1 MIIGAARDIFERIAR
16 FADRH
21 SPQTLFARAL
31 IIIVV
36 PMLLLQALSAWWFY
50 SQRGDNVTNRLA
62 ILLVRDLRMLIALRT
77 EFPDDAHRAWIIS
90 RSAQDLLLF
99 VSFRKGIVRP
109 FRDPEYFDIAAREVQ
124 GALEADLKRNYY
136 IDNNIGGGQM
146 LIEIQLNDGDVMDVL
161 VPHVRLTFGSSFAYV
176 VAQVG
181 LGLVLFGLAI
191 WFMHRE
197 LVPIAHLGVAAD
209 ALGKGRDVPDFA
221 FSGGTRE
228 VRNAATAF
236 HTMRIR
242 LRRSIQQRTEMLAGV
257 SHDLRT
263 PLTRMKL
270 SLALLP
276 DSPETKELSD
286 DVSDMERM
294 IEGYLAFARGEG
306 DEDPIPTDLSEI
318 LEDVA
323 AGARRDNANVE
334 VTWQGDMNVQL
345 QAARHQ
351 ALPDQPGVQ
360 RAALRHHG
368 AASGGARPHLGRD
381 HHRRQRARH
390 PARQVRGR
398 VPAVLPPRRIAQRR
412 HRRRRPRPHHRA
424 RRGAQPWR
432 RRGARPVGA
441 GRAARHRENPG
452 LRAAFTASPAL
463 DRAGP
468 PHFL

>member
-1 MIIGAARDIFERIAR
+1 MNWTAVRDIFERIAHWS
-16 FADRH
+16 DKH

-31 IIIVV
+31 LIIVV

-62 ILLVRDLRMLIALRT
+62 ILLVRDLRLLISLRSD
-77 EFPDDAHRAWIIS
+77 FPDDEHRDWILR

-109 FRDPEYFDIAAREVQ
+109 FKEPEYFDIVAREVQ
-124 GALEADLKRNYY
+124 GALNADLKRPFFL
-136 IDNNIGGGQM
+136 DNNIGGGQL
-146 LIEIQLNDGDVMDVL
+146 LIEIQLSDGDVMDVL

-176 VAQVG
+176 LAQLG
-181 LGLVLFGLAI
+181 LALVLFGLAI
-191 WFMHRE
+191 WFMRRE
-197 LVPIAHLGVAAD
+197 LVPIEHLGVAAD

-276 DSPETKELSD
+276 DSPEVRELSD
-286 DVSDMERM
+286 DVDDMQRM

-306 DEDPIPTDLSEI
+306 DEDPVMSDLSEI

-323 AGARRDNANVE
+323 AGARHGAASIE
-334 VTWQGDMNVQL
+334 ISWKGDMNVEL
-345 QAARHQ
+345 RPIAIKRCLTNIVYNA
-351 ALPDQPGVQ
+351 Q
-360 RAALRHHG
+360 RY
-368 AASGGARPHLGRD
+368 ASEIRIEA
-381 HHRRQRARH
+381 
-390 PARQVRGR
+390 VRGR
-398 VPAVLPPRRIAQRR
+398 TSVEITVDDNGPGIPPEKYEDVFRPFLRLDQSRNAATGGVGLGLSIARDVARSHGGDVTLAVSPP
-412 HRRRRPRPHHRA
+412 
-424 RRGAQPWR
+424 G
-432 RRGARPVGA
+432 
-441 GRAARHRENPG
+441 G
-452 LRAAFTASPAL
+452 LRVIVRIPL
-463 DRAGP
+463 
-468 PHFL
+468 

>member
-1 MIIGAARDIFERIAR
+1 MKWSTIGDVFERIAQWS
-16 FADRH
+16 DKH

-31 IIIVV
+31 LIIVV

-62 ILLVRDLRMLIALRT
+62 ILLVRDLRLLISLRSD
-77 EFPDDAHRAWIIS
+77 FPDDEHRDWILR

-109 FRDPEYFDIAAREVQ
+109 FKEPEYFDIVAREVQ
-124 GALEADLKRNYY
+124 GALEADLKRPFFL
-136 IDNNIGGGQM
+136 DNNIGGGQ
-146 LIEIQLNDGDVMDVL
+146 LLVEIQLSDGGVMDVL

-176 VAQVG
+176 LAQLG
-181 LGLVLFGLAI
+181 LALVLFGLAI
-191 WFMHRE
+191 WFMRRE
-197 LVPIAHLGVAAD
+197 LVPIEHLGVAAD

-276 DSPETKELSD
+276 DSPETRELSD
-286 DVSDMERM
+286 DVDDMQRM

-306 DEDPIPTDLSEI
+306 DEDPVMSDLSEI

-323 AGARRDNANVE
+323 AGARHGKASLE
-334 VTWQGDMNVQL
+334 LSWKGDMNVEL
-345 QAARHQ
+345 RPIAIKRCLTNIVSNA
-351 ALPDQPGVQ
+351 Q
-360 RAALRHHG
+360 RY
-368 AASGGARPHLGRD
+368 ASEIRIEA
-381 HHRRQRARH
+381 
-390 PARQVRGR
+390 VRGR
-398 VPAVLPPRRIAQRR
+398 TSVEITVDDNGPGIPAENYEDVFRPFLRLDQSRNAATGGVGLGLSIARDV
-412 HRRRRPRPHHRA
+412 A
-424 RRGAQPWR
+424 RSHGGDVTLAVSPL
-432 RRGARPVGA
+432 G
-441 GRAARHRENPG
+441 G
-452 LRAAFTASPAL
+452 LRSIVRIPL
-463 DRAGP
+463 
-468 PHFL
+468 

>member
-1 MIIGAARDIFERIAR
+1 MKWSAISDVFERIAQWS
-16 FADRH
+16 DKH

-62 ILLVRDLRMLIALRT
+62 ILLVRDLRLLISLRSD
-77 EFPDDAHRAWIIS
+77 FPDDEHRNWILR

-109 FRDPEYFDIAAREVQ
+109 FKEPEYFDIVAREVQ
-124 GALEADLKRNYY
+124 GALNADLKRPFFL
-136 IDNNIGGGQM
+136 DNNIGGGQL
-146 LIEIQLNDGDVMDVL
+146 LIEIQLSDGDVMEVL

-176 VAQVG
+176 VAQLG
-181 LGLVLFGLAI
+181 LALVLFGLAI
-191 WFMHRE
+191 WFMRRE
-197 LVPIAHLGVAAD
+197 LVPIEHLGVAAD

-276 DSPETKELSD
+276 ESPETKELAD
-286 DVSDMERM
+286 DVADMQRM

-306 DEDPIPTDLSEI
+306 DEEPVVADLSEI

-323 AGARRDNANVE
+323 AGVRRDNAGLDLGWNGNMTIELRPVAMKRCLTNI
-334 VTWQGDMNVQL
+334 VSN
-345 QAARHQ
+345 
-351 ALPDQPGVQ
+351 
-360 RAALRHHG
+360 ALRHANHVKVE
-368 AASGGARPHLGRD
+368 A
-381 HHRRQRARH
+381 
-390 PARQVRGR
+390 VRGR
-398 VPAVLPPRRIAQRR
+398 TSMEVTVDDNGPGIPPERYEDVFRPFYRLDESRNADTGGVGLGLSIARDV
-412 HRRRRPRPHHRA
+412 A
-424 RRGAQPWR
+424 RSHG
-432 RRGARPVGA
+432 GDVTL
-441 GRAARHRENPG
+441 AASPFGG
-452 LRAAFTASPAL
+452 LRVIVRIPL
-463 DRAGP
+463 
-468 PHFL
+468 

>member
-1 MIIGAARDIFERIAR
+1 MKWSAISDVFERIAQWS
-16 FADRH
+16 DKH

-62 ILLVRDLRMLIALRT
+62 ILLVRDLRLLISLRSD
-77 EFPDDAHRAWIIS
+77 FPDDEHRNWILR

-109 FRDPEYFDIAAREVQ
+109 FKEPEYFDIVAREVQ
-124 GALEADLKRNYY
+124 GALNADLKRPFFL
-136 IDNNIGGGQM
+136 DNNIGGGQL
-146 LIEIQLNDGDVMDVL
+146 LIEIQLSDGDVMEVL

-176 VAQVG
+176 VAQLG
-181 LGLVLFGLAI
+181 LALVLFGLAI
-191 WFMHRE
+191 WFMRRE
-197 LVPIAHLGVAAD
+197 LVPIEHLGVAAD

-276 DSPETKELSD
+276 ESPETKELAD
-286 DVSDMERM
+286 DVADMQRM

-306 DEDPIPTDLSEI
+306 DEEPVMADLSEI

-323 AGARRDNANVE
+323 AGVRRDNAGLDLGWN
-334 VTWQGDMNVQL
+334 GDMTVELRPIAMKRCLTNIVSN
-345 QAARHQ
+345 
-351 ALPDQPGVQ
+351 
-360 RAALRHHG
+360 ALRYANHVKVE
-368 AASGGARPHLGRD
+368 A
-381 HHRRQRARH
+381 
-390 PARQVRGR
+390 VRGR
-398 VPAVLPPRRIAQRR
+398 TSMEVTVDDNGPGIPPERYEDVFRPFYRLDESRNADTGGVGLGLSIARDV
-412 HRRRRPRPHHRA
+412 A
-424 RRGAQPWR
+424 RSHG
-432 RRGARPVGA
+432 GDVTL
-441 GRAARHRENPG
+441 AASPFGG
-452 LRAAFTASPAL
+452 LRVIVRIPL
-463 DRAGP
+463 
-468 PHFL
+468 

>member
-1 MIIGAARDIFERIAR
+1 MKWSAVGDVFERIAQWS
-16 FADRH
+16 DKH

-31 IIIVV
+31 LIIVV

-62 ILLVRDLRMLIALRT
+62 ILLVRDLRLLISLRSD
-77 EFPDDAHRAWIIS
+77 FPDDEHRDWILR

-109 FRDPEYFDIAAREVQ
+109 FKEPEYFDIVAREVQ
-124 GALEADLKRNYY
+124 GALNADLKRPFFL
-136 IDNNIGGGQM
+136 DNNIGGGQ
-146 LIEIQLNDGDVMDVL
+146 LLVEIQLSDGDVMDVL

-176 VAQVG
+176 LAQLG
-181 LGLVLFGLAI
+181 LALVLFGLAI
-191 WFMHRE
+191 WFMRRE
-197 LVPIAHLGVAAD
+197 LVPIEHLGVAAD

-276 DSPETKELSD
+276 DSPETRELAD
-286 DVSDMERM
+286 DVDEMQRM

-306 DEDPIPTDLSEI
+306 DEDPVMSDLSEI

-323 AGARRDNANVE
+323 AGARHGRATLE
-334 VTWQGDMNVQL
+334 VAWKGDMNVEL
-345 QAARHQ
+345 RPIAMKRCLTNIVSNA
-351 ALPDQPGVQ
+351 Q
-360 RAALRHHG
+360 RY
-368 AASGGARPHLGRD
+368 ASEIRIEA
-381 HHRRQRARH
+381 
-390 PARQVRGR
+390 VRGR
-398 VPAVLPPRRIAQRR
+398 TAVEITVDDNGPGIPPENYEDVFRPFFRLDQSRNAATGGVGLGLSIARDV
-412 HRRRRPRPHHRA
+412 A
-424 RRGAQPWR
+424 RSHG
-432 RRGARPVGA
+432 GEVTL
-441 GRAARHRENPG
+441 AASPLGG
-452 LRAAFTASPAL
+452 LRVVVRIPL
-463 DRAGP
+463 
-468 PHFL
+468 

>member
-1 MIIGAARDIFERIAR
+1 MIIGAARDLFERIAR

-77 EFPDDAHRAWIIS
+77 EFPDDTHRAWIMS
-90 RSAQDLLLF
+90 RAAQDLLLF

-109 FRDPEYFDIAAREVQ
+109 FKDPEYFDIAAREVQ

-146 LIEIQLNDGDVMDVL
+146 LIEIQLNDDDVMDVL
-161 VPHVRLTFGSSFAYV
+161 VPHLRLTFGSSFAYV
-176 VAQVG
+176 VAQIG

-276 DSPETKELSD
+276 ESPETKELSD

-306 DEDPIPTDLSEI
+306 DEDPIPADLSEI

-334 VTWQGDMNVQL
+334 VTWQGDMDVQLRPLAIKRCLTNLVSNALRYGTMVQL
-345 QAARHQ
+345 QA
-351 ALPDQPGVQ
+351 
-360 RAALRHHG
+360 
-368 AASGGARPHLGRD
+368 
-381 HHRRQRARH
+381 
-390 PARQVRGR
+390 VRGR
-398 VPAVLPPRRIAQRR
+398 TSVEITIEDNGPGIPPDKYEDVFRPFFRLDESRNVDTGGVGLGLTIARDVARSHGGDVALAPSVL
-412 HRRRRPRPHHRA
+412 
-424 RRGAQPWR
+424 G
-432 RRGARPVGA
+432 
-441 GRAARHRENPG
+441 G
-452 LRAAFTASPAL
+452 LRVIVRIPV
-463 DRAGP
+463 
-468 PHFL
+468 

>member
-1 MIIGAARDIFERIAR
+1 MTALAAARDLFERVAR
-16 FADRH
+16 VADRH

-62 ILLVRDLRMLIALRT
+62 ILLVRDLRMLIALRA
-77 EFPDDAHRAWIIS
+77 EFPDDQHRAWIIS
-90 RSAQDLLLF
+90 RSAQDLLLY
-99 VSFRKGIVRP
+99 VSFRRGAIRP
-109 FRDPEYFDIAAREVQ
+109 FKEPEYFDIVAREVQ
-124 GALEADLKRNYY
+124 GALNADLKRNFYL
-136 IDNNIGGGQM
+136 DNSVGGGQM
-146 LIEIQLNDGDVMDVL
+146 LIEIQLANDEIMDVL

-176 VAQVG
+176 IAQLG
-181 LGLVLFGLAI
+181 LALVLFGLAI

-209 ALGKGRDVPDFA
+209 ALGKGRDVPDLA

-276 DSPETKELSD
+276 ESPETKELAD
-286 DVSDMERM
+286 DVVDMERM

-306 DEDPIPTDLSEI
+306 DEEPTPVDLSEM

-334 VTWQGDMNVQL
+334 VSRQGDNNHELRPHANNRSLTNLVSNALRYGTMVQL
-345 QAARHQ
+345 QA
-351 ALPDQPGVQ
+351 
-360 RAALRHHG
+360 
-368 AASGGARPHLGRD
+368 S
-381 HHRRQRARH
+381 
-390 PARQVRGR
+390 RGR
-398 VPAVLPPRRIAQRR
+398 TSMEITIDDNGPGIPPDKYEDVFRPFFRLDESRNVDTGGVGLGLTIARDV
-412 HRRRRPRPHHRA
+412 A
-424 RRGAQPWR
+424 RSHGGDVALAPSPL
-432 RRGARPVGA
+432 G
-441 GRAARHRENPG
+441 G
-452 LRAAFTASPAL
+452 LRVIVRIPT
-463 DRAGP
+463 
-468 PHFL
+468 

>member
-1 MIIGAARDIFERIAR
+1 MKWSVVSDIFERIAHWS
-16 FADRH
+16 DKH

-62 ILLVRDLRMLIALRT
+62 ILLVRDLRLLISLRSD
-77 EFPDDAHRAWIIS
+77 FPDDEHRQWILR

-109 FRDPEYFDIAAREVQ
+109 FKEPEYFDIVAREVQ
-124 GALEADLKRNYY
+124 GALNADLKRPFFL
-136 IDNNIGGGQM
+136 DNNIGGGQL
-146 LIEIQLNDGDVMDVL
+146 LIEIQLPDGDVMDVL

-176 VAQVG
+176 LAQLG
-181 LGLVLFGLAI
+181 LALVLFGLAI
-191 WFMHRE
+191 WFMRRE
-197 LVPIAHLGVAAD
+197 LVPIEHLGVAAD

-276 DSPETKELSD
+276 ESPETRELAD
-286 DVSDMERM
+286 DVDDMQRM

-306 DEDPIPTDLSEI
+306 DEDPVMSDLSEI

-323 AGARRDNANVE
+323 AGARHGSAALE
-334 VTWQGDMNVQL
+334 VAWKGDMNVE
-345 QAARHQ
+345 
-351 ALPDQPGVQ
+351 
-360 RAALRHHG
+360 LRPIAIKRCLTNIVSNAG
-368 AASGGARPHLGRD
+368 RYASKIRIEA
-381 HHRRQRARH
+381 
-390 PARQVRGR
+390 VRGR
-398 VPAVLPPRRIAQRR
+398 TAVEITVDDNGPGIPPENYEDVFRPFFRLDQSRNAETGGVGLGLSIARDV
-412 HRRRRPRPHHRA
+412 A
-424 RRGAQPWR
+424 RSHG
-432 RRGARPVGA
+432 GEVTLA
-441 GRAARHRENPG
+441 GSPLGG
-452 LRAAFTASPAL
+452 LRVVVRIPL
-463 DRAGP
+463 
-468 PHFL
+468 

>member
-1 MIIGAARDIFERIAR
+1 MTWSSIGDVFERIAQWS
-16 FADRH
+16 DKH

-31 IIIVV
+31 LIIVV

-62 ILLVRDLRMLIALRT
+62 ILLVRDLRLLISLRSD
-77 EFPDDAHRAWIIS
+77 FPDDEHRDWILR

-109 FRDPEYFDIAAREVQ
+109 FKEPEYFDIVAREVQ
-124 GALEADLKRNYY
+124 GALEADLKRPFFL
-136 IDNNIGGGQM
+136 DNNIGGGQ
-146 LIEIQLNDGDVMDVL
+146 LLVEIQLSDGDVMDVL

-176 VAQVG
+176 LAQLG
-181 LGLVLFGLAI
+181 LALVLFGLAI
-191 WFMHRE
+191 WFMRRE
-197 LVPIAHLGVAAD
+197 LVPIEHLGVAAD

-276 DSPETKELSD
+276 DSPETRELSD
-286 DVSDMERM
+286 DVDDMQRM

-306 DEDPIPTDLSEI
+306 DEEPVMSDLSEI

-323 AGARRDNANVE
+323 AGARHGKASLE
-334 VTWQGDMNVQL
+334 LSWKGDMNVEL
-345 QAARHQ
+345 RPIAIKRCLTNIVSNA
-351 ALPDQPGVQ
+351 Q
-360 RAALRHHG
+360 RY
-368 AASGGARPHLGRD
+368 ASEIRIEA
-381 HHRRQRARH
+381 
-390 PARQVRGR
+390 VRGR
-398 VPAVLPPRRIAQRR
+398 TSVEITVDDNGPGIPPENYEDVFRPFLRLDQSRNAATGGVGLGLSIARDVARSHGGDVTLAVSPL
-412 HRRRRPRPHHRA
+412 
-424 RRGAQPWR
+424 G
-432 RRGARPVGA
+432 
-441 GRAARHRENPG
+441 G
-452 LRAAFTASPAL
+452 LRAIVRIPL
-463 DRAGP
+463 
-468 PHFL
+468 

>member
-1 MIIGAARDIFERIAR
+1 MKWSTIGDIFERIAQWS
-16 FADRH
+16 DKH

-31 IIIVV
+31 LIIVV

-62 ILLVRDLRMLIALRT
+62 ILLVRDLRLLISLRSD
-77 EFPDDAHRAWIIS
+77 FPDDEHRDWILR

-109 FRDPEYFDIAAREVQ
+109 FKEPEYFDIVAREVQ
-124 GALEADLKRNYY
+124 GALEADLKRPFFL
-136 IDNNIGGGQM
+136 DNNIGGGQ
-146 LIEIQLNDGDVMDVL
+146 LLVEIQLSDGDVMDVL

-176 VAQVG
+176 LAQLG
-181 LGLVLFGLAI
+181 LALVLFGLAI
-191 WFMHRE
+191 WFMRRE
-197 LVPIAHLGVAAD
+197 LVPIEHLGVAAD

-276 DSPETKELSD
+276 DSPEVQELSD
-286 DVSDMERM
+286 DVDDMQRM

-306 DEDPIPTDLSEI
+306 DEEPVMSDLSEI

-323 AGARRDNANVE
+323 AGARHGSANLE
-334 VTWQGDMNVQL
+334 LSWKGDMNVEL
-345 QAARHQ
+345 RPIAIKRCLTNIVSNA
-351 ALPDQPGVQ
+351 Q
-360 RAALRHHG
+360 RY
-368 AASGGARPHLGRD
+368 ASEIRIEA
-381 HHRRQRARH
+381 
-390 PARQVRGR
+390 VRGR
-398 VPAVLPPRRIAQRR
+398 TSVEITVDDNGPGIPPENYEDVFRPFLRLDQSRNAATGGVGLGLSIARDVARSHGGDVTLAVSPL
-412 HRRRRPRPHHRA
+412 
-424 RRGAQPWR
+424 G
-432 RRGARPVGA
+432 
-441 GRAARHRENPG
+441 G
-452 LRAAFTASPAL
+452 LRVIVRIPL
-463 DRAGP
+463 
-468 PHFL
+468 

>member
-1 MIIGAARDIFERIAR
+1 MKWSAISDVFERIAQWS
-16 FADRH
+16 DKH

-31 IIIVV
+31 LIIVV

-62 ILLVRDLRMLIALRT
+62 ILLVRDLRLLISLRSD
-77 EFPDDAHRAWIIS
+77 FPDDEHRDWILR

-109 FRDPEYFDIAAREVQ
+109 FKEPEYFDIVAREVQ
-124 GALEADLKRNYY
+124 GALEADLKRPFFL
-136 IDNNIGGGQM
+136 DNNIGGGQ
-146 LIEIQLNDGDVMDVL
+146 LLVEIQLSDGDVMDVL

-176 VAQVG
+176 LAQLG
-181 LGLVLFGLAI
+181 LALVLFGLAI
-191 WFMHRE
+191 WFMRRE
-197 LVPIAHLGVAAD
+197 LVPIEHLGVAAD

-276 DSPETKELSD
+276 DSPETRELSD
-286 DVSDMERM
+286 DVDDMQRM

-306 DEDPIPTDLSEI
+306 DEEPVMSDLSEI

-323 AGARRDNANVE
+323 AGARHGKASLE
-334 VTWQGDMNVQL
+334 LAWKGDMNVEL
-345 QAARHQ
+345 RPIAIKRCLTNIVSNA
-351 ALPDQPGVQ
+351 Q
-360 RAALRHHG
+360 RY
-368 AASGGARPHLGRD
+368 ASEIRIEA
-381 HHRRQRARH
+381 
-390 PARQVRGR
+390 VRGR
-398 VPAVLPPRRIAQRR
+398 TSVEITVDDNGPGIPPENYEDVFRPFLRLDQSRNAATGGVGLGLSIARDVARSHGGDVTLAVSPL
-412 HRRRRPRPHHRA
+412 
-424 RRGAQPWR
+424 G
-432 RRGARPVGA
+432 
-441 GRAARHRENPG
+441 G
-452 LRAAFTASPAL
+452 LRAIVRIPL
-463 DRAGP
+463 
-468 PHFL
+468 

>member
-1 MIIGAARDIFERIAR
+1 MILGAARDIFERIAR

-62 ILLVRDLRMLIALRT
+62 QLLVRDLDLLITLRSD
-77 EFPDDAHRAWIIS
+77 FPDDAHRAWI
-90 RSAQDLLLF
+90 AAHAAKDLLLY
-99 VSFRKGIVRP
+99 VSFRQGYVRP
-109 FRDPEYFDIAAREVQ
+109 FQKPEYFDIAAREVE
-124 GALEADLKRNYY
+124 GALNADLKRNYY
-136 IDNNIGGGQM
+136 IDNNVGGGQM
-146 LIEIQLNDGDVMDVL
+146 LIEIQLTDSEVMDVL
-161 VPHVRLTFGSSFAYV
+161 VPYVRLTFGSSFAYV
-176 VAQVG
+176 LAQVG

-191 WFMHRE
+191 WFMRRE
-197 LVPIAHLGVAAD
+197 LVPIEHLGVAAD

-236 HTMRIR
+236 QTMGIR

-276 DSPETKELSD
+276 ESPETKELGD
-286 DVSDMERM
+286 DVADMERM

-306 DEDPIPTDLSEI
+306 DEDPVPVDLAEI

-334 VTWQGDMNVQL
+334 VGWRGDMDVELRALAIKRCLTNLVSNALRYGTKARL
-345 QAARHQ
+345 QAI
-351 ALPDQPGVQ
+351 
-360 RAALRHHG
+360 
-368 AASGGARPHLGRD
+368 
-381 HHRRQRARH
+381 
-390 PARQVRGR
+390 RGR
-398 VPAVLPPRRIAQRR
+398 TSVEITIDDDGPGIPPDRYEDVFRPFFRLDESRNVDTGGVGLGLTIARDV
-412 HRRRRPRPHHRA
+412 A
-424 RRGAQPWR
+424 RSHGGDVALAPSPL
-432 RRGARPVGA
+432 G
-441 GRAARHRENPG
+441 G
-452 LRAAFTASPAL
+452 LRVIVRIPI
-463 DRAGP
+463 
-468 PHFL
+468 

>member
-1 MIIGAARDIFERIAR
+1 MKWSSIGDVFERIAQWS
-16 FADRH
+16 DKH

-31 IIIVV
+31 LIIVV

-62 ILLVRDLRMLIALRT
+62 ILLVRDLRLLISLRSD
-77 EFPDDAHRAWIIS
+77 FPDDEHRDWILR

-109 FRDPEYFDIAAREVQ
+109 FKEPEYFDIVAREVQ
-124 GALEADLKRNYY
+124 GALEADLKRPFFL
-136 IDNNIGGGQM
+136 DNNIGGGQ
-146 LIEIQLNDGDVMDVL
+146 LLVEIQLSDGDVMDVL

-176 VAQVG
+176 LAQLG
-181 LGLVLFGLAI
+181 LALVLFGLAI
-191 WFMHRE
+191 WFMRRE
-197 LVPIAHLGVAAD
+197 LVPIEHLGVAAD

-276 DSPETKELSD
+276 DSPETRELSD
-286 DVSDMERM
+286 DVDDMQRM

-306 DEDPIPTDLSEI
+306 DEEPVMSDLSEI

-323 AGARRDNANVE
+323 AGARHGKASLE
-334 VTWQGDMNVQL
+334 LSWKGDMNVEL
-345 QAARHQ
+345 RPIAIKRCLTNIVSNA
-351 ALPDQPGVQ
+351 Q
-360 RAALRHHG
+360 RY
-368 AASGGARPHLGRD
+368 ASEIRIEA
-381 HHRRQRARH
+381 
-390 PARQVRGR
+390 VRGR
-398 VPAVLPPRRIAQRR
+398 TSVEITVDDNGPGIPPENYEDVFRPFLRLDQSRNAATGGVGLGLSIARDVARSHGGDVTLAVSPL
-412 HRRRRPRPHHRA
+412 
-424 RRGAQPWR
+424 G
-432 RRGARPVGA
+432 
-441 GRAARHRENPG
+441 G
-452 LRAAFTASPAL
+452 LRAIVRIPL
-463 DRAGP
+463 
-468 PHFL
+468 